1 MPVYLVYTHRKAA
14 HMSRV
19 LVYASMSL
27 DGYAAG
33 RDVSHDHPMG
43 VGGEEL
49 HHWMFGA
56 DVDPADRAL
65 MDGVRADTG
74 AVVLGRRTFD
84 VGLAH
89 WDDVPYPAPSFVVT
103 HRPRPDL
110 PQKSGTFAFVDGV
123 EGAVERARAAAG
135 DGTVTIMGVAVQRQ
149 ALAAGLVDEVLV
161 SLVPVLLGA
170 GAPLFAGLPP
180 AAFTGPVRHLRAR
193 VR

>member
-1 MPVYLVYTHRKAA
+1 
-14 HMSRV
+14 MSKV

-27 DGYAAG
+27 DGYVAG
-33 RDVSHDHPMG
+33 HDVSHDHPMG

-49 HHWMFGA
+49 HRWMFGA
-56 DVDPADRAL
+56 GADPADQAL
-65 MDGVRADTG
+65 IDEVRAGTG

-89 WDDVPYPAPSFVVT
+89 WNDVPYPVPSFVVT

-110 PQKSGTFAFVDGV
+110 PQKSGTFSFVDGV
-123 EGAVERARAAAG
+123 EAAVELARAVAG
-135 DGTVTIMGVAVQRQ
+135 EGTVTIMGAEVQRQ

-170 GAPLFAGLPP
+170 GATLFAGLPR
-180 AAFTGPVRHLRAR
+180 ASFTGPVRHLRAG

>member
-1 MPVYLVYTHRKAA
+1 
-14 HMSRV
+14 MSKV
-19 LVYASMSL
+19 LVFASMSL
-27 DGYAAG
+27 DGFVAG
-33 RDVSHDHPMG
+33 PDISPELARG

-49 HHWMFGA
+49 HRWMFGA

-65 MDGVRADTG
+65 VDEVHAGTG

-89 WDDVPYPAPSFVVT
+89 WDDVPYPVPSFVVT

-110 PQKSGTFAFVDGV
+110 PQKSGTFSFVDGV
-123 EGAVERARAAAG
+123 GAAVERARAVAG
-135 DGTVTIMGVAVQRQ
+135 TGTVTIMGAAVQRQ

-180 AAFTGPVRHLRAR
+180 ASFTGPVRHLRAR